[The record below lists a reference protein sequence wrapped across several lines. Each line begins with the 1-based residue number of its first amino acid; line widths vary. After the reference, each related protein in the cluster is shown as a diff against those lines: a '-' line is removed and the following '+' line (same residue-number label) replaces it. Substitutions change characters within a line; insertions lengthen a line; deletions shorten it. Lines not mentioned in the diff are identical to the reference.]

1 MLGKK
6 NNIMRQFLAITLLL
20 LSLSIT
26 AQNNIQT
33 ILTEYSNHNISFE
46 NPKIKEYSEK
56 YAQIYH
62 DMCIEILSADE
73 IQSKLDELSKAYSSN
88 FKTMSKNDN
97 ANLIKISNLLNT
109 DCNKY
114 TKKRNLIKDIAWTK
128 GQLREQ
134 NKGLYKEVE
143 DAKISFDNVSFG
155 EFAIE
160 MEDLTFKKCSTDM
173 SHKEYDLKAKQIRQ
187 KYDKTLKT
195 ASKKDM
201 ETLAL
206 LYKIVH
212 IRCTNFNVEKQYSV
226 NR

>member
-33 ILTEYSNHNISFE
+33 ILSEYSNHNISFE

-128 GQLREQ
+128 
-134 NKGLYKEVE
+134 
-143 DAKISFDNVSFG
+143 
-155 EFAIE
+155 
-160 MEDLTFKKCSTDM
+160 
-173 SHKEYDLKAKQIRQ
+173 
-187 KYDKTLKT
+187 
-195 ASKKDM
+195 AS
-201 ETLAL
+201 
-206 LYKIVH
+206 
-212 IRCTNFNVEKQYSV
+212 
-226 NR
+226 